1 MLCYPKSWLVKRL
14 RQDNSNQSTWN
25 SKLKLILGLATCFVL
40 FTPLSPSIRS
50 SILPI
55 FSSQWSSDYHR
66 QDDSEVASMQCKH
79 QFHRSCISR
88 HQLHQTVD
96 VNDDNCDFQLLGCGS
111 QQEKLWNKNGVFHHG
126 KKTSWWSHPCFS
138 YWLGMVRSK
147 KITSWGFLK
156 SSSSVGFGSVGLY
169 RVFLGVSR
177 LGQNI
182 HLHKSTPKTQVA
194 CCLNPGNGMGLEISL
209 DVSFVTGIPLVHLQ
223 LVLF

>member
-14 RQDNSNQSTWN
+14 RQDNSNQSTWY

-88 HQLHQTVD
+88 RQLHQTVD

-111 QQEKLWNKNGVFHHG
+111 QQEKLWFPKMGFSIMEKNE
-126 KKTSWWSHPCFS
+126 SWWSHPCFF
-138 YWLGMVRSK
+138 LLVRMVRSK
-147 KITSWGFLK
+147 KLLPGDFWSIKFRRIWKCRNIAARDFQ
-156 SSSSVGFGSVGLY
+156 GL
-169 RVFLGVSR
+169 VK
-177 LGQNI
+177 I
-182 HLHKSTPKTQVA
+182 ST
-194 CCLNPGNGMGLEISL
+194 ES
-209 DVSFVTGIPLVHLQ
+209 
-223 LVLF
+223 

>member
-40 FTPLSPSIRS
+40 FAPLSPSIRS

-88 HQLHQTVD
+88 RQLHQTVD

-111 QQEKLWNKNGVFHHG
+111 QQEKLWFPKMGFSIME
-126 KKTSWWSHPCFS
+126 KKHLGEVIHVFS
-138 YWLGMVRSK
+138 YWLGWLDPK
-147 KITSWGFLK
+147 NYFLGFLK
-156 SSSSVGFGSVGLY
+156 
-169 RVFLGVSR
+169 
-177 LGQNI
+177 
-182 HLHKSTPKTQVA
+182 HQV
-194 CCLNPGNGMGLEISL
+194 P
-209 DVSFVTGIPLVHLQ
+209 
-223 LVLF
+223 

>member
-88 HQLHQTVD
+88 RQLHQTVD
-96 VNDDNCDFQLLGCGS
+96 VNDDNCDDAVGVWVPTR
-111 QQEKLWNKNGVFHHG
+111 KTVIPKNGVFHHG
-126 KKTSWWSHPCFS
+126 KKHLGEVIHVFS

-147 KITSWGFLK
+147 KITSWDFW
-156 SSSSVGFGSVGLY
+156 S
-169 RVFLGVSR
+169 
-177 LGQNI
+177 
-182 HLHKSTPKTQVA
+182 HQV
-194 CCLNPGNGMGLEISL
+194 P
-209 DVSFVTGIPLVHLQ
+209 
-223 LVLF
+223 